1 MKGEPVLG
9 MDFFHNKCKQD
20 LINYNAWMND
30 AAVTCYNQEGKPYST
45 RVHLVRKIT
54 IPGWTEMCVEGLLK
68 MDPAHSLGV
77 VESDWKTTGLL
88 TAATLHEVH
97 DIKLVVRVTIPLTTN
112 Y

>member
-1 MKGEPVLG
+1 
-9 MDFFHNKCKQD
+9 
-20 LINYNAWMND
+20 MND

-88 TAATLHEVH
+88 TAPNWTRFLWNGISKPPY
-97 DIKLVVRVTIPLTTN
+97 DS
-112 Y
+112 